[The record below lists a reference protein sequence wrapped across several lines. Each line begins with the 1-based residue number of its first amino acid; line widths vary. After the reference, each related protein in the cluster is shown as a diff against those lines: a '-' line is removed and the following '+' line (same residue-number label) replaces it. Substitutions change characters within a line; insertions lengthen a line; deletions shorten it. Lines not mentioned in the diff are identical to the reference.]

1 MSEKGVFGVAMLVV
15 GIFVTQATIV
25 AQLSSTCGF

>member
-15 GIFVTQATIV
+15 GFFVTQATIV